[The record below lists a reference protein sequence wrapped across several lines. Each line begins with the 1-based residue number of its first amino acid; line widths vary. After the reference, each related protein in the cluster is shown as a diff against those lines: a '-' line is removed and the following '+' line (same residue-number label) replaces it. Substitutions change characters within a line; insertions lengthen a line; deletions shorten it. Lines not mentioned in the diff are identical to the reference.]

1 MLWLVVPKEE
11 EEDENANANA
21 RELFPIDGTAAGIS
35 IDANTMSPTI
45 LIRSHEHDE
54 HEIDDDDDDVLPLT
68 VDPLRERV
76 RDMNS
81 VAALLCDVM

>member
-1 MLWLVVPKEE
+1 LVVV
-11 EEDENANANA
+11 NANA

-54 HEIDDDDDDVLPLT
+54 HENDDDDDDDVIPLT
-68 VDPLRERV
+68 VEPLRERV
-76 RDMNS
+76 RVRGMNS